1 MKTSG
6 TTRLIVPEINQENED
21 IKCNI
26 LLYKSYKWF
35 ITFYKPLASMMI
47 DVQWLVGRVS
57 QGNYFV
63 DEPAKVEGIK
73 WTITQDLLVRLTCQ
87 GITVSFFCSF

>member
-6 TTRLIVPEINQENED
+6 TTRLIVPEINQENEE

-35 ITFYKPLASMMI
+35 ITFYKPLASMMME
-47 DVQWLVGRVS
+47 VQ
-57 QGNYFV
+57 
-63 DEPAKVEGIK
+63 
-73 WTITQDLLVRLTCQ
+73 
-87 GITVSFFCSF
+87 